1 MANTKKFN
9 ETKALEAI
17 VHVFWQ
23 QGFAATS
30 VDDLVAATNVKRQ
43 SLYNTFGNK
52 EAMFVAAFAHYIKTA
67 TQKLEAKLA
76 TCTGGI
82 QQKIHD
88 TLETFANIF
97 QEGNTPAGCFCTNT
111 TAEFSLQTGHFMED
125 ALTKANTG
133 IENTYYT
140 LLKQAQDTG
149 ELAQEQSPQAL
160 AAFFTVVTRGL
171 AVTSCLKNPQHLQGT
186 IATSLNALRLR

>member
-1 MANTKKFN
+1 MANIKKFN

-17 VHVFWQ
+17 LHVFWQ
-23 QGFAATS
+23 KGFAATS
-30 VDDLVAATNVKRQ
+30 VDDLVTATGVKRQ

-52 EAMFVAAFAHYIKTA
+52 EAMFASAFAHYLKLA
-67 TQKLEAKLA
+67 LQKLEAKLA

-82 QQKIHD
+82 EQKIHY

-111 TAEFSLQTGHFMED
+111 TTEFSLQTGHFMED
-125 ALTKANTG
+125 ALTKANAG
-133 IENTYYT
+133 IEATFYK
-140 LLKQAQDTG
+140 LLQQAHKAG

-171 AVTSCLKNPQHLQGT
+171 AVTGCLPQQQHLESS